1 MHSYTYMC
9 VYNLELILQD
19 TVGQSTAAHCRF
31 EGCYA
36 SSCLLAVL
44 LIFVGARLHIPQ
56 VDITVKSYSDAT
68 FITVRLLFREL
79 YSIVT
84 PRAVLVLAVCNF
96 RAQGRRLC
104 WCLCSFQ
111 CLLPP
116 SFYLFFHFTSNLAP
130 TNLSSVF
137 CFPRNILFIEHTD
150 MLLGDRK

>member
-19 TVGQSTAAHCRF
+19 TVGQSTAAHCHF

-79 YSIVT
+79 YILLLH
-84 PRAVLVLAVCNF
+84 PGQFWCW
-96 RAQGRRLC
+96 LC
-104 WCLCSFQ
+104 ATFERKEGACAGV
-111 CLLPP
+111 
-116 SFYLFFHFTSNLAP
+116 YV
-130 TNLSSVF
+130 LSSASF
-137 CFPRNILFIEHTD
+137 HHHFIYFFISQVT
-150 MLLGDRK
+150 